1 MATKTKAQAPRPK
14 RRGSDE
20 MNLVRAG
27 ILIPPERLIDG
38 RYRNEFEKALDQDN
52 RVAMVLQ
59 YVHDEIGG
67 PLLRQIRVLQ
77 RAALIATACEH
88 YAEHGRPNS

>member
-1 MATKTKAQAPRPK
+1 MSANTKPSSKA
-14 RRGSDE
+14 S
-20 MNLVRAG
+20 RARKADRTN
-27 ILIPPERLIDG
+27 IRAENPLRLIDG

-59 YVHDEIGG
+59 FVHDEIGG

-77 RAALIATACEH
+77 RAALIASACEH

>member
-1 MATKTKAQAPRPK
+1 MSTKTKTRKPVRKHNAAGRSADADIRIPPK
-14 RRGSDE
+14 RIIE
-20 MNLVRAG
+20 
-27 ILIPPERLIDG
+27 G

-59 YVHDEIGG
+59 FVYDEIGG

-77 RAALIATACEH
+77 RAAMIASACEH

>member
-1 MATKTKAQAPRPK
+1 MPKKPAPPK
-14 RRGSDE
+14 SPTLKSRIEVQPDASRNG
-20 MNLVRAG
+20 
-27 ILIPPERLIDG
+27 LIDG

-59 YVHDEIGG
+59 FVHDEIGG
-67 PLLRQIRVLQ
+67 PLLRQIRVIQ
-77 RAALIATACEH
+77 RAALIASACEH